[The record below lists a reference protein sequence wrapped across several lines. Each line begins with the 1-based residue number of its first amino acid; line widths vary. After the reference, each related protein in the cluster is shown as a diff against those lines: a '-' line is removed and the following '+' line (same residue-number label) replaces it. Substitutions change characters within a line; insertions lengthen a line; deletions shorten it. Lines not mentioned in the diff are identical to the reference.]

1 MTVMSVDLAAT
12 ELDPYAGPVCQSCGG
27 PCWRWK
33 GSVWGY
39 TCTACIER
47 HLDDGERAW
56 QARSANVR
64 DKITRNL
71 LHGNDYPNSRWVEGS
86 AAGRGV
92 SVLCTAP
99 RPDVDQL
106 AI

>member
-1 MTVMSVDLAAT
+1 MTGMSSTVPSERDSYT
-12 ELDPYAGPVCQSCGG
+12 GPRCQSCGG
-27 PCWRWK
+27 PCARWK
-33 GSVWGY
+33 GSVWQY
-39 TCTACIER
+39 TCTGCIER
-47 HLDDGERAW
+47 YLDDSERAW

-71 LHGNDYPNSRWVEGS
+71 LHGNDYPNFRVVDGS
-86 AAGRGV
+86 AAGRGG
-92 SVLCTAP
+92 SALCTAP